1 MELNDLFKELGMDP
15 PTADPAPTDPEPA
28 PGEPEP
34 GDPAPTASEP
44 KPGEPEPGEPEPEP
58 GDPAPTDPEPA
69 PEPAPTPAHRAFA
82 ELRVKTQKYEKIL
95 KSLGNLLGA
104 QDVNDPD
111 AILNLVQEKVL
122 QAQAKQQN
130 IPVELLQKLDLLE
143 AESQARQKDALMQQ
157 ALIGFQNVKNQF
169 GLDDKGLDAFAEELA
184 QKGINP
190 FAQQI
195 DLVKVYRDFHFED
208 IIAKEVQK
216 AVEAERQ
223 RALKAATESTTPGST
238 TGVGGGTTPSQI
250 KTAAE
255 LENWFKE
262 NIK

>member
-1 MELNDLFKELGMDP
+1 MDP
-15 PTADPAPTDPEPA
+15 PATDPVPAADPEPA
-28 PGEPEP
+28 PETPPVE
-34 GDPAPTASEP
+34 SEP
-44 KPGEPEPGEPEPEP
+44 NSGETK
-58 GDPAPTDPEPA
+58 GDPAPTDPEPTEPETK
-69 PEPAPTPAHRAFA
+69 PEPAPTPANKAFA
-82 ELRVKTQKYEKIL
+82 EMRVKTQKYEKIL

-111 AILNLVQEKVL
+111 VILNLVQEKVL

-143 AESQARQKDALMQQ
+143 AESQARQKDALTQQ

-169 GLDDKGLDAFAEELA
+169 GLDDKGLDAFADELA

-238 TGVGGGTTPSQI
+238 TGVGEGATPSQI

>member
-15 PTADPAPTDPEPA
+15 PATDPVPAADPEPA
-28 PGEPEP
+28 PAA
-34 GDPAPTASEP
+34 DPEP
-44 KPGEPEPGEPEPEP
+44 KPGEPAPP
-58 GDPAPTDPEPA
+58 GDPAPTDPKPA
-69 PEPAPTPAHRAFA
+69 DPEPEPKPEPTPANKAFA
-82 ELRVKTQKYEKIL
+82 EMRVKTQKYEKTL

-143 AESQARQKDALMQQ
+143 AESQARQKDALTQQ

-169 GLDDKGLDAFAEELA
+169 GLDDKGLDAFADELA

-195 DLVKVYRDFHFED
+195 DLVRVYRDFHFQD

-238 TGVGGGTTPSQI
+238 TGVGEGVTPSQI

>member
-1 MELNDLFKELGMDP
+1 MELNDLFEELGMDP
-15 PTADPAPTDPEPA
+15 PATDPVPAADPEPA
-28 PGEPEP
+28 PETPPVE
-34 GDPAPTASEP
+34 SEP
-44 KPGEPEPGEPEPEP
+44 KPGETK
-58 GDPAPTDPEPA
+58 GDPAPTDPEPTKPETK
-69 PEPAPTPAHRAFA
+69 PEPTPTPANKAFA
-82 ELRVKTQKYEKIL
+82 EMRVKTQKYEKIL

-111 AILNLVQEKVL
+111 VILNLVQEKVL

-143 AESQARQKDALMQQ
+143 AESQARQKDALTQQ

-169 GLDDKGLDAFAEELA
+169 GLDDKGLDAFADELA

-238 TGVGGGTTPSQI
+238 TGVGEGATPSQI

>member
-15 PTADPAPTDPEPA
+15 PATDPVPAADPEPA
-28 PGEPEP
+28 PETPPVE
-34 GDPAPTASEP
+34 SEP
-44 KPGEPEPGEPEPEP
+44 NSGETK
-58 GDPAPTDPEPA
+58 GDPAPTDPEPTEPETK
-69 PEPAPTPAHRAFA
+69 PEPAPTPANKAFA
-82 ELRVKTQKYEKIL
+82 EMRVKTQKYEKIL

-143 AESQARQKDALMQQ
+143 AESQARQKDALTQQ

-169 GLDDKGLDAFAEELA
+169 GLDDKGLDAFADELA

-238 TGVGGGTTPSQI
+238 TGVGEGATPSQI

>member
-1 MELNDLFKELGMDP
+1 MDP
-15 PTADPAPTDPEPA
+15 PATDPVPAADPEPA
-28 PGEPEP
+28 PAA
-34 GDPAPTASEP
+34 DPEP
-44 KPGEPEPGEPEPEP
+44 KPGEPAPP
-58 GDPAPTDPEPA
+58 GDPAPTDPKPA
-69 PEPAPTPAHRAFA
+69 DPEPEPKPEPTPANKAFA
-82 ELRVKTQKYEKIL
+82 EMRVKTQKYEKTL

-143 AESQARQKDALMQQ
+143 AESQARQKDALTQQ

-169 GLDDKGLDAFAEELA
+169 GLDDKGLDAFADELA
-184 QKGINP
+184 QNGINP

-195 DLVKVYRDFHFED
+195 DLVRVYRDFHFQD

-238 TGVGGGTTPSQI
+238 TGVGEGVTPSQI

-255 LENWFKE
+255 LETWFKE

>member
-1 MELNDLFKELGMDP
+1 MELNDLFEELGMDP
-15 PTADPAPTDPEPA
+15 PATDPVPAADPEPA
-28 PGEPEP
+28 PETPPVE
-34 GDPAPTASEP
+34 SEP
-44 KPGEPEPGEPEPEP
+44 KPGETE
-58 GDPAPTDPEPA
+58 GDPAPTDPEPTEPETK
-69 PEPAPTPAHRAFA
+69 PEPAPTPANRAFA

-143 AESQARQKDALMQQ
+143 AESQERQKAALTQQ

-184 QKGINP
+184 QNGINP

-223 RALKAATESTTPGST
+223 RALKAATESTTPGSA

-250 KTAAE
+250 KTASE

>member
-15 PTADPAPTDPEPA
+15 PATDPVPAADPEPA
-28 PGEPEP
+28 PETPPVE
-34 GDPAPTASEP
+34 SEP
-44 KPGEPEPGEPEPEP
+44 KPGEPKP
-58 GDPAPTDPEPA
+58 GDPAPTDPEPTEPETK
-69 PEPAPTPAHRAFA
+69 PEPTPTPANKAFA
-82 ELRVKTQKYEKIL
+82 EMRVKTQKYEKLL

-143 AESQARQKDALMQQ
+143 AESQARQKDALTQQ

-169 GLDDKGLDAFAEELA
+169 GLDDKGLDAFADELA

-195 DLVKVYRDFHFED
+195 DLVKVYRDFHFQD

-238 TGVGGGTTPSQI
+238 TGVGEGVTPSQI

>member
-1 MELNDLFKELGMDP
+1 MELNDLFEELGMDP
-15 PTADPAPTDPEPA
+15 PAADPVPAGSEPA
-28 PGEPEP
+28 PETPPVE
-34 GDPAPTASEP
+34 SEP
-44 KPGEPEPGEPEPEP
+44 KPGETE
-58 GDPAPTDPEPA
+58 GDPAPTDPEPTEPEPA
-69 PEPAPTPAHRAFA
+69 PGPAPTPANRAFA
-82 ELRVKTQKYEKIL
+82 EMRVKTQKYEKIL

-104 QDVNDPD
+104 QDPNDPD

-143 AESQARQKDALMQQ
+143 AESQERQKAALTQQ

-223 RALKAATESTTPGST
+223 RALKAAKESTTPGSA

>member
-1 MELNDLFKELGMDP
+1 MELNDLFEELGMDP
-15 PTADPAPTDPEPA
+15 PATDPVPAGSEPA
-28 PGEPEP
+28 PETPPVE
-34 GDPAPTASEP
+34 SEP
-44 KPGEPEPGEPEPEP
+44 KPGETE
-58 GDPAPTDPEPA
+58 GDPAPTDPEPTEPEPEPA
-69 PEPAPTPAHRAFA
+69 PGPAPTPANRAFA

-104 QDVNDPD
+104 QDPNDPD

-143 AESQARQKDALMQQ
+143 AESQERQRAALTQQ

-169 GLDDKGLDAFAEELA
+169 GLDDKGLDAFADELA
-184 QKGINP
+184 QNGINP

-262 NIK
+262 HIK

>member
-1 MELNDLFKELGMDP
+1 MELNDLFEELGMDP
-15 PTADPAPTDPEPA
+15 PATDPVPAADPEPA
-28 PGEPEP
+28 PETPPVE
-34 GDPAPTASEP
+34 SEP
-44 KPGEPEPGEPEPEP
+44 KPGETE
-58 GDPAPTDPEPA
+58 GDPAPTDQETTEPETK
-69 PEPAPTPAHRAFA
+69 PEPAPTPANRAFA

-223 RALKAATESTTPGST
+223 RALKAAKESTTPGST

>member
-15 PTADPAPTDPEPA
+15 VPATPPADPEPA
-28 PGEPEP
+28 PEPP
-34 GDPAPTASEP
+34 ADPEP
-44 KPGEPEPGEPEPEP
+44 KPGEPAPP
-58 GDPAPTDPEPA
+58 GDPAPTDPKPADPA
-69 PEPAPTPAHRAFA
+69 PEPEPTPANKAFA
-82 ELRVKTQKYEKIL
+82 EMRVRTQKYEKTL
-95 KSLGNLLGA
+95 KSLGTLLGA
-104 QDVNDPD
+104 QDINDTES
-111 AILNLVQEKVL
+111 ILNLVQEKVI

-143 AESQARQKDALMQQ
+143 AESQARQKDALTQQ
-157 ALIGFQNVKNQF
+157 ALISFQNVKNQF
-169 GLDDKGLDAFAEELA
+169 GLDDKGLDAFADELA
-184 QKGINP
+184 KQGINP
-190 FAQQI
+190 FAQQV
-195 DLVKVYRDFHFED
+195 DLVKVYRDFHFQD

-223 RALKAATESTTPGST
+223 RALKAATSSTTPGSNL
-238 TGVGGGTTPSQI
+238 GVPGGEAPSQI

>member
-1 MELNDLFKELGMDP
+1 MELNDLFEELGMDP
-15 PTADPAPTDPEPA
+15 PATDPVPAADPESAPETPPVE
-28 PGEPEP
+28 
-34 GDPAPTASEP
+34 SEP
-44 KPGEPEPGEPEPEP
+44 KPGETE
-58 GDPAPTDPEPA
+58 GDPAPTDPEPTEPETK
-69 PEPAPTPAHRAFA
+69 PEPAPTPANRAFA

-169 GLDDKGLDAFAEELA
+169 GLDDKGLDAFADELA
-184 QKGINP
+184 QNGINP

-238 TGVGGGTTPSQI
+238 TGVGEGTTPSQI

>member
-15 PTADPAPTDPEPA
+15 PATDPVPAADPEPA
-28 PGEPEP
+28 PETPPVE
-34 GDPAPTASEP
+34 SEP
-44 KPGEPEPGEPEPEP
+44 NSGETK
-58 GDPAPTDPEPA
+58 GDPAPTDPEPTEPETK
-69 PEPAPTPAHRAFA
+69 PEPAPTPANKAFA
-82 ELRVKTQKYEKIL
+82 EMRVKTQKYEKIL

-143 AESQARQKDALMQQ
+143 AESQARQKDALTQQ

-169 GLDDKGLDAFAEELA
+169 GLDDKGLDAFADELA

-195 DLVKVYRDFHFED
+195 DLVKVYRDFHFQD

-238 TGVGGGTTPSQI
+238 TGVGEGATPSQI

>member
-1 MELNDLFKELGMDP
+1 MELNDLFEELGMDP
-15 PTADPAPTDPEPA
+15 PATDPVPADPESAPETPPVE
-28 PGEPEP
+28 
-34 GDPAPTASEP
+34 SEP
-44 KPGEPEPGEPEPEP
+44 KPGETE
-58 GDPAPTDPEPA
+58 GDPAPTDPEPTEPETK
-69 PEPAPTPAHRAFA
+69 PEPAPTPANRAFA
-82 ELRVKTQKYEKIL
+82 EMRVKTQKYEKIL

-223 RALKAATESTTPGST
+223 RALKAAKESTTPGSA
-238 TGVGGGTTPSQI
+238 TGVGEGATPSQI

>member
-1 MELNDLFKELGMDP
+1 MELTDLFKELGMDP

-28 PGEPEP
+28 PGEPEQ

-44 KPGEPEPGEPEPEP
+44 KPGESEQ
-58 GDPAPTDPEPA
+58 GDPAPTDPEPKSGETK

-143 AESQARQKDALMQQ
+143 AESQERQKHALMQQ

-223 RALKAATESTTPGST
+223 RALKAAKESTTPGSA
-238 TGVGGGTTPSQI
+238 TGVGEGVTPSQI
-250 KTAAE
+250 KTATE
-255 LENWFKE
+255 LEDWFKE
-262 NIK
+262 NMK

>member
-15 PTADPAPTDPEPA
+15 PATDPVPAADPEPA
-28 PGEPEP
+28 PAA
-34 GDPAPTASEP
+34 DPEP
-44 KPGEPEPGEPEPEP
+44 KPGEPAPP
-58 GDPAPTDPEPA
+58 GDPAPTDPKPA
-69 PEPAPTPAHRAFA
+69 DPEPEPKPEPTPANKAFA
-82 ELRVKTQKYEKIL
+82 EMRVKTQKYEKTL

-143 AESQARQKDALMQQ
+143 AESQARQKDALTQQ

-169 GLDDKGLDAFAEELA
+169 GLDDKGLDAFADELA
-184 QKGINP
+184 QNGINP

-195 DLVKVYRDFHFED
+195 DLVRVYRDFHFQD

-238 TGVGGGTTPSQI
+238 TGVGEGVTPSQI

>member
-15 PTADPAPTDPEPA
+15 VPTDPVPADPEPA
-28 PGEPEP
+28 PETPPVEP
-34 GDPAPTASEP
+34 EP
-44 KPGEPEPGEPEPEP
+44 KPGEPEPKP
-58 GDPAPTDPEPA
+58 GDPAPTDPEPTEPETK
-69 PEPAPTPAHRAFA
+69 PEPAPTPANKAFA
-82 ELRVKTQKYEKIL
+82 EMRVKTQKYEKTL

-104 QDVNDPD
+104 QDINDPD

-143 AESQARQKDALMQQ
+143 AESQARQKDALTQQ
-157 ALIGFQNVKNQF
+157 ALISFQNVKNQF
-169 GLDDKGLDAFAEELA
+169 GLDDKGLDAFADELA
-184 QKGINP
+184 QHGINP

-195 DLVKVYRDFHFED
+195 DLVKVYRDFHFQD
-208 IIAKEVQK
+208 IVAKEVQK

-223 RALKAATESTTPGST
+223 RALKAATESTTPGSNK
-238 TGVGGGTTPSQI
+238 GVGEGATPSQI

-255 LENWFKE
+255 LDAWFKE

>member
-1 MELNDLFKELGMDP
+1 MELNDLFEELGMDP
-15 PTADPAPTDPEPA
+15 PATDPVPAADPEPA
-28 PGEPEP
+28 PETPPVE
-34 GDPAPTASEP
+34 SEP
-44 KPGEPEPGEPEPEP
+44 KPGETE
-58 GDPAPTDPEPA
+58 GDPAPTDPETTEPEPA
-69 PEPAPTPAHRAFA
+69 PGPAPTPANRAFA
-82 ELRVKTQKYEKIL
+82 EMRVKTQKYEKIL

-104 QDVNDPD
+104 QDPNDPD

-143 AESQARQKDALMQQ
+143 AESQERQKAALTQQ

-184 QKGINP
+184 QNGINP

-223 RALKAATESTTPGST
+223 RALKAAKESTTPGSA

-250 KTAAE
+250 KTASE

-262 NIK
+262 NMK

>member
-1 MELNDLFKELGMDP
+1 MELNDLFEELGMDP
-15 PTADPAPTDPEPA
+15 PATDPVPAADPESAPETPPVE
-28 PGEPEP
+28 
-34 GDPAPTASEP
+34 SEP
-44 KPGEPEPGEPEPEP
+44 KPGETE
-58 GDPAPTDPEPA
+58 GDPAPTDPEPTETETT
-69 PEPAPTPAHRAFA
+69 PEPAPTPANRAFA
-82 ELRVKTQKYEKIL
+82 EMRVKTQKYEKIL

-104 QDVNDPD
+104 QDPNDPD

-143 AESQARQKDALMQQ
+143 AESQERQKAALTQQ

-169 GLDDKGLDAFAEELA
+169 GLDDKGLDAFADELA

-238 TGVGGGTTPSQI
+238 TGVGEGVTPSQI

>member
-1 MELNDLFKELGMDP
+1 MELNDLFEELGMDP
-15 PTADPAPTDPEPA
+15 PATDPIPAADPEPA
-28 PGEPEP
+28 PETPPVE
-34 GDPAPTASEP
+34 SEP
-44 KPGEPEPGEPEPEP
+44 KPGETE
-58 GDPAPTDPEPA
+58 GDPAPTDPEPTEPEPT
-69 PEPAPTPAHRAFA
+69 PEPAPTPANRAFA
-82 ELRVKTQKYEKIL
+82 EMRVKTQKYEKIL

-104 QDVNDPD
+104 QDPNDPD

-130 IPVELLQKLDLLE
+130 IPVELLQKLDFLE
-143 AESQARQKDALMQQ
+143 AESQERQKAALTQQ

-169 GLDDKGLDAFAEELA
+169 GLDDKGLDAFADELA
-184 QKGINP
+184 QNGINP

-223 RALKAATESTTPGST
+223 RALKAAKESTTPGSA

-250 KTAAE
+250 KTAAD

>member
-15 PTADPAPTDPEPA
+15 PETDPGPAADPEPA
-28 PGEPEP
+28 PETPPVE
-34 GDPAPTASEP
+34 SEP
-44 KPGEPEPGEPEPEP
+44 KSGETE
-58 GDPAPTDPEPA
+58 GDPAPTDSEPTEPETK
-69 PEPAPTPAHRAFA
+69 PEPAPTPANRAFA
-82 ELRVKTQKYEKIL
+82 EMRVKTQKYEKIL

-130 IPVELLQKLDLLE
+130 IPVELLQKLELLE
-143 AESQARQKDALMQQ
+143 AESQERQKAALTQQ

-169 GLDDKGLDAFAEELA
+169 GLDDKGLDAFADELA
-184 QKGINP
+184 QHGINP
-190 FAQQI
+190 FAQQV
-195 DLVKVYRDFHFED
+195 DLVKVYRDFHFQD

-238 TGVGGGTTPSQI
+238 TGVREGATPSQI

-262 NIK
+262 HLK

>member
-15 PTADPAPTDPEPA
+15 PATDPVPAADPEPA
-28 PGEPEP
+28 PETPPVE
-34 GDPAPTASEP
+34 SEP
-44 KPGEPEPGEPEPEP
+44 KPGETK
-58 GDPAPTDPEPA
+58 GDPAPTDPEPTEPETK
-69 PEPAPTPAHRAFA
+69 PEPAPTPANKAFA
-82 ELRVKTQKYEKIL
+82 EMRVKTQKYEKIL

-143 AESQARQKDALMQQ
+143 AESQARQKDALTQQ

-169 GLDDKGLDAFAEELA
+169 GLDDKGLDAFADELA

-238 TGVGGGTTPSQI
+238 TGVGEGATPSQI

>member
-1 MELNDLFKELGMDP
+1 MDP
-15 PTADPAPTDPEPA
+15 PATDPVPAADPEPA
-28 PGEPEP
+28 PETPPVE
-34 GDPAPTASEP
+34 SEP
-44 KPGEPEPGEPEPEP
+44 KPGETK
-58 GDPAPTDPEPA
+58 GDPAPTDPEPTEPETK
-69 PEPAPTPAHRAFA
+69 PEPAPTPANKAFA
-82 ELRVKTQKYEKIL
+82 EMRVKTQKYEKIL

-143 AESQARQKDALMQQ
+143 AESQARQKDALTQQ

-169 GLDDKGLDAFAEELA
+169 GLDDKGLDAFADELA

-238 TGVGGGTTPSQI
+238 TGVGEGATPSQI

>member
-15 PTADPAPTDPEPA
+15 PATDPVPAADPEPA
-28 PGEPEP
+28 PAA
-34 GDPAPTASEP
+34 DPEP
-44 KPGEPEPGEPEPEP
+44 KPGEPAPP
-58 GDPAPTDPEPA
+58 GDPAPTDPKPAEPETK
-69 PEPAPTPAHRAFA
+69 PEPTPTPANKAFA
-82 ELRVKTQKYEKIL
+82 EMRVKTQKYEKTL

-143 AESQARQKDALMQQ
+143 AESQARQKDALTQQ

-169 GLDDKGLDAFAEELA
+169 GLDDKGLDAFADELA
-184 QKGINP
+184 QNGINP

-195 DLVKVYRDFHFED
+195 DLVRVYRDFHFQD

-238 TGVGGGTTPSQI
+238 TGVGEGVTPSQI

>member
-15 PTADPAPTDPEPA
+15 PATDPVPAADPEPA
-28 PGEPEP
+28 PETPPVE
-34 GDPAPTASEP
+34 SEP
-44 KPGEPEPGEPEPEP
+44 NSGETK
-58 GDPAPTDPEPA
+58 GDPAPTDPEPTEPETK
-69 PEPAPTPAHRAFA
+69 PEPAPTPANKAFA
-82 ELRVKTQKYEKIL
+82 EMRVKTQKYEKIL

-111 AILNLVQEKVL
+111 VILNLVQEKVL

-143 AESQARQKDALMQQ
+143 AESQARQKDALTQQ

-169 GLDDKGLDAFAEELA
+169 GLDDKGLDAFADELA

-238 TGVGGGTTPSQI
+238 TGVGEGATPSQI

>member
-1 MELNDLFKELGMDP
+1 MELNDLFEELGMDP
-15 PTADPAPTDPEPA
+15 PATDPVPAADPESAPETPPVE
-28 PGEPEP
+28 
-34 GDPAPTASEP
+34 SEP
-44 KPGEPEPGEPEPEP
+44 KPGETE
-58 GDPAPTDPEPA
+58 GDPAPTDPEPTEPETK
-69 PEPAPTPAHRAFA
+69 PEPAPTPANRAFA

-169 GLDDKGLDAFAEELA
+169 GLDDKGLDAFADELA
-184 QKGINP
+184 QNGINP

-238 TGVGGGTTPSQI
+238 TGVGEGATPSQI

>member
-15 PTADPAPTDPEPA
+15 PATDPVPAADPEPA
-28 PGEPEP
+28 PETPPVE
-34 GDPAPTASEP
+34 SEP
-44 KPGEPEPGEPEPEP
+44 KPGETK
-58 GDPAPTDPEPA
+58 GDPAPTDPEPTEPETK
-69 PEPAPTPAHRAFA
+69 PEPAPTPANKAFA
-82 ELRVKTQKYEKIL
+82 EMRVKTQKYEKIL

-143 AESQARQKDALMQQ
+143 AESQARQKDALTQQ

-169 GLDDKGLDAFAEELA
+169 GLDDKGLDAFADELA

-238 TGVGGGTTPSQI
+238 TGVGEGVTPSQI

>member
-1 MELNDLFKELGMDP
+1 MELNDLFEELGMDP
-15 PTADPAPTDPEPA
+15 PATDPVPAADPEPA
-28 PGEPEP
+28 PETPPVE
-34 GDPAPTASEP
+34 SEP
-44 KPGEPEPGEPEPEP
+44 KPGETE
-58 GDPAPTDPEPA
+58 GDPAPTDQETTEPETK
-69 PEPAPTPAHRAFA
+69 PEPAPTPANRAFA

-223 RALKAATESTTPGST
+223 RALKAAKESTTPGSA
-238 TGVGGGTTPSQI
+238 TGVTGEATPSQI

>member
-1 MELNDLFKELGMDP
+1 MELNDLFEELGMDP
-15 PTADPAPTDPEPA
+15 PATDPVPAADPEPA
-28 PGEPEP
+28 PETPPVE
-34 GDPAPTASEP
+34 SEP
-44 KPGEPEPGEPEPEP
+44 KPGETE
-58 GDPAPTDPEPA
+58 GDPAPTDPEPTETETK
-69 PEPAPTPAHRAFA
+69 PEPTSTPANRAFA

-104 QDVNDPD
+104 QDPNDPD

-143 AESQARQKDALMQQ
+143 AESQERQKAALTQQ

-169 GLDDKGLDAFAEELA
+169 GLDDKGLDAFADELA
-184 QKGINP
+184 QNGINP

-223 RALKAATESTTPGST
+223 RALKAAKESTTPGSA

>member
-15 PTADPAPTDPEPA
+15 PATDPVPAADPEPA
-28 PGEPEP
+28 PETPPVE
-34 GDPAPTASEP
+34 SEP
-44 KPGEPEPGEPEPEP
+44 KPGETK
-58 GDPAPTDPEPA
+58 GDPAPTDPEPTKPETK
-69 PEPAPTPAHRAFA
+69 PEPTPTPANKAFA
-82 ELRVKTQKYEKIL
+82 EMRVKTQKYEKIL

-143 AESQARQKDALMQQ
+143 AESQARQKDALTQQ

-169 GLDDKGLDAFAEELA
+169 GLDDKGLDAFADELA

-238 TGVGGGTTPSQI
+238 TGVGEGATPSQI

>member
-1 MELNDLFKELGMDP
+1 M
-15 PTADPAPTDPEPA
+15 
-28 PGEPEP
+28 
-34 GDPAPTASEP
+34 
-44 KPGEPEPGEPEPEP
+44 
-58 GDPAPTDPEPA
+58 
-69 PEPAPTPAHRAFA
+69 
-82 ELRVKTQKYEKIL
+82 RVKTQKYEKLL

-143 AESQARQKDALMQQ
+143 AESQARQKDALTQQ

-238 TGVGGGTTPSQI
+238 TGVGEGVTPSQI
-250 KTAAE
+250 KQPGT
-255 LENWFKE
+255 
-262 NIK
+262 

>member
-1 MELNDLFKELGMDP
+1 MELNDLFEELGMDP
-15 PTADPAPTDPEPA
+15 PATDPVPAADPEPA
-28 PGEPEP
+28 PETPPVE
-34 GDPAPTASEP
+34 SEP
-44 KPGEPEPGEPEPEP
+44 KPGETE
-58 GDPAPTDPEPA
+58 GDPAPTDPEPTEPEPA
-69 PEPAPTPAHRAFA
+69 PGPAPTPANRAFA
-82 ELRVKTQKYEKIL
+82 EMRVKTQKYEKIL

-104 QDVNDPD
+104 QDPNDPD

-143 AESQARQKDALMQQ
+143 AESQERQRAALTQQ

-169 GLDDKGLDAFAEELA
+169 GLDDKGLDAFADELA
-184 QKGINP
+184 QNGINP

>member
-1 MELNDLFKELGMDP
+1 MDP
-15 PTADPAPTDPEPA
+15 PATDPVPAADPEPA
-28 PGEPEP
+28 PETPPVE
-34 GDPAPTASEP
+34 SEP
-44 KPGEPEPGEPEPEP
+44 NSGETK
-58 GDPAPTDPEPA
+58 GDPAPTDPEPTEPETK
-69 PEPAPTPAHRAFA
+69 PEPAPTPANKAFA
-82 ELRVKTQKYEKIL
+82 EMRVKTQKYEKIL

-143 AESQARQKDALMQQ
+143 AESQARQKDALTQQ

-169 GLDDKGLDAFAEELA
+169 GLDDKGLDAFADELA

-238 TGVGGGTTPSQI
+238 TGVGEGVTPSQI